1 MLKVSVISPERTLY
15 EGEASAVVAPAF
27 DGEVG
32 VLTGHA
38 PMMTLLGRGALRIE
52 SRVGRGTRVR
62 MWLPVIGVD
71 DPQPLSPTAAPPA
84 ASGPPQSALSPF
96 GRRKMPGAFPQC

>member
-15 EGEASAVVAPAF
+15 EGEASSVVAPAF

-52 SRVGRGTRVR
+52 GGAAGTRRFRVEGGFLQVADDAVR
-62 MWLPVIGVD
+62 IV
-71 DPQPLSPTAAPPA
+71 TERAEAE
-84 ASGPPQSALSPF
+84 
-96 GRRKMPGAFPQC
+96 